1 MFPPEV
7 ITMTPI
13 KWKLR
18 QSGSTIWTLH
28 TFVST
33 GKGGFTV
40 VGRVIVP
47 NYPGAIILLLNTE
60 GKKKIYLEYKGS
72 LKVSLC
78 IIMPCD

>member
-1 MFPPEV
+1 
-7 ITMTPI
+7 
-13 KWKLR
+13 
-18 QSGSTIWTLH
+18 
-28 TFVST
+28 
-33 GKGGFTV
+33 V

-60 GKKKIYLEYKGS
+60 GKKKMYLEYKGS